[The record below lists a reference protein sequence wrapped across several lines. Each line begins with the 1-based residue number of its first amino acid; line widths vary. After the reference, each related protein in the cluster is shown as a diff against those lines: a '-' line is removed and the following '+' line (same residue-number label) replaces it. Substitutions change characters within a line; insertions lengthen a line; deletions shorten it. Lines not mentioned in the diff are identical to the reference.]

1 MGPTEPGYYEDG
13 SYGIRIENVVIVRTA
28 QTPNNFGDKGFLAF
42 EHVTLVRQKQIGQP
56 RDSNL
61 LLFLSPP
68 TRIPAVL
75 LLGRER

>member
-1 MGPTEPGYYEDG
+1 MHSTEPGYYEDG

-56 RDSNL
+56 PDSNL
-61 LLFLSPP
+61 PLFFSPP
-68 TRIPAVL
+68 TRVPAVVQ
-75 LLGRER
+75 GTRR